1 MLDAPLPH
9 HCLSPSRMLCW
20 LLMLPELAQSR
31 DRCALPQM
39 GRQLHGVL
47 TNHMQRYTYS
57 ATGALRWKRDMTEYC
72 DWVHSLRAPLVDEK
86 FEELQVWLPSPRF
99 GY

>member
-1 MLDAPLPH
+1 MPV
-9 HCLSPSRMLCW
+9 
-20 LLMLPELAQSR
+20 
-31 DRCALPQM
+31 PQM

-47 TNHMQRYTYS
+47 MNHMQRYTYS

-86 FEELQVWLPSPRF
+86 FEELQVGCPLRALMVLMAHGAFDMPNAW
-99 GY
+99 

>member
-1 MLDAPLPH
+1 M
-9 HCLSPSRMLCW
+9 
-20 LLMLPELAQSR
+20 LLMLPEQAQSQA
-31 DRCALPQM
+31 CCVPQM

-47 TNHMQRYTYS
+47 MNHMQRYSYS

-86 FEELQVWLPSPRF
+86 FEELQVRRSLRTVAIYGLHRPCMPNV
-99 GY
+99 

>member
-1 MLDAPLPH
+1 
-9 HCLSPSRMLCW
+9 
-20 LLMLPELAQSR
+20 
-31 DRCALPQM
+31 M

-47 TNHMQRYTYS
+47 LNHMQRYTYS

-86 FEELQVWLPSPRF
+86 FEELQVRLLPHRTAVHD
-99 GY
+99 GLTNLHADV